1 MTYYG
6 SRLSAS
12 RLRRSLG
19 SVFVGLIHEPR
30 WDPGDEAPE
39 TPRRRSLP
47 RGFWR
52 PLVWLAVWLW
62 MFVLAGIVAS
72 AIGALAGYVVVLAAV
87 ALAAWRVD
95 RWCARQYWG
104 GLREWHG

>member
-1 MTYYG
+1 M
-6 SRLSAS
+6 
-12 RLRRSLG
+12 RRSLEG
-19 SVFVGLIHEPR
+19 VFVGLIHEPR
-30 WDPGDEAPE
+30 WDPDDEVPE
-39 TPRRRSLP
+39 PLPRRRLP
-47 RGFWR
+47 RGLWR
-52 PLVWLAVWLW
+52 PLLWLAGWLW

-72 AIGALAGYVVVLAAV
+72 LLGAFAGYVVVLVAV